1 MQLERKSLHQACP
14 VLKGVKWSMPKWI
27 HVGHYAMGPG
37 EREEA
42 IEQKPQE
49 VPKVKSADGCDDSD
63 DLCEMW
69 VAAGECTR
77 NAGYMVRERKQRVSL
92 SCTHRPD
99 AMIRHLPA

>member
-14 VLKGVKWSMPKWI
+14 VLKKSSGACPS
-27 HVGHYAMGPG
+27 GST

-77 NAGYMVRERKQRVSL
+77 NAGYMVRGNNAAL
-92 SCTHRPD
+92 SRTRAGP
-99 AMIRHLPA
+99 M